1 MIYIY
6 SHNPTPRLQYTLEVL
21 FKHLLNVSFEV
32 VDKTQFETITDFPK
46 INYSDTKLPQSIWVK
61 PHKLLFETEIK
72 TQDVAVTHKAKI
84 PYFFKTSHEADFPFD
99 ILASSFYMLSRYEE
113 YLSFKAD
120 VHGRFTASESLA
132 YKANFLHL
140 PVVNMWANQLRDSI
154 EKQFPNFKFPVKK
167 YSQHNTLDI
176 DYAFNFKGKPV
187 LRRLGGLF
195 KSILTFDF
203 GSIKSR
209 LSYCLGAKDP
219 FDVYELL
226 YQLQNEYNLETTY
239 FFQVGDYG
247 EFDKNLPLKN
257 TLKKLIKQVSAY
269 ANIGLHPSYGSNT
282 DFSKLEKE
290 YQNLSKVIAK
300 PITKSRQH
308 FLKVSFPNTFENLIK
323 LGVKEDYSLG
333 FANELGFRA
342 GIANVFPFFNLQ
354 TNTQRPLLLQPFQIM
369 DVTLKDYLNLTP
381 TEAITQINAIKKVIK
396 EQGGEFTSLFH
407 NSSLSDKGEWAG
419 WLAVYKEAIR

>member
-6 SHNPTPRLQYTLEVL
+6 SHNNTPRLQYTLEVL
-21 FKHLLNVSFEV
+21 FKRLLNVSFEV
-32 VDKTQFETITDFPK
+32 VDKIRFETITDFPK
-46 INYSDTKLPQSIWVK
+46 INYSDTKLPRSIWIK
-61 PHKLLFETEIK
+61 PHKLLFETHIK
-72 TQDVAVTHKAKI
+72 TQDVAVTHKGKT
-84 PYFFKTSHEADFPFD
+84 PYFFKTSHEADFSFD
-99 ILASSFYMLSRYEE
+99 IFASSFYMLSRYEE

-120 VHGRFTASESLA
+120 EHGRFTASESLA

-140 PVVNMWANQLRDSI
+140 PVVNMWANQLRDTLV
-154 EKQFPNFKFPVKK
+154 KQFPNFKFPLKQ

-176 DYAFNFKGKPV
+176 DYAFDYKGKSV

-195 KSILTFDF
+195 KSILIFDIT
-203 GSIKSR
+203 SIKNR
-209 LSYCLGAKDP
+209 FSYCFGAKDP

-226 YQLQNEYNLETTY
+226 HQLQNEYNLKTTY

-257 TLKKLIKQVSAY
+257 TLKKLINQVSSY
-269 ANIGLHPSYGSNT
+269 ADVGLHPSYGSNT
-282 DFSKLEKE
+282 DFSKLKIEC
-290 YQNLSKVIAK
+290 QNLSKVIGE

-342 GIANVFPFFNLQ
+342 GIANAFPFFNLQ

-369 DVTLKDYLNLTP
+369 DVTFKNYLKLNP
-381 TEAITQINAIKKVIK
+381 TEAMAKINEIKKVIK
-396 EQGGEFTSLFH
+396 KQGGEFTSLFH
-407 NSSLSDKGEWAG
+407 NSSLTDKGEWAG